1 MNRKQFLRSL
11 GALPLALVPMAEDRK
26 PKTITVKLDID
37 GKELAR
43 KIVDAWPDVQRQA
56 RMRGLA

>member
-1 MNRKQFLRSL
+1 
-11 GALPLALVPMAEDRK
+11 MAEDRK